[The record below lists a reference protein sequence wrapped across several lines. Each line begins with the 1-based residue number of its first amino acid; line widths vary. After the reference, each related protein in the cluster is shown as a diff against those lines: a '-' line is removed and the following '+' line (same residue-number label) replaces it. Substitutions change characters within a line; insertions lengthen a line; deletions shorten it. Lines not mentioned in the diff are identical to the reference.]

1 MDSTEI
7 NKVFEKVY
15 DKGNCKIIVCKLT
28 KKTRSIDRAVRKFI
42 TRLEAAVKAT
52 KNSELRFA

>member
-7 NKVFEKVY
+7 NKVFEKVFG
-15 DKGNCKIIVCKLT
+15 KGNCKKIVCKPT
-28 KKTRSIDRAVRKFI
+28 KKTRIIDRDVRKFI
-42 TRLEAAVKAT
+42 ARLEAAFEAT

>member
-15 DKGNCKIIVCKLT
+15 GKGNCKIIVCKPT

-42 TRLEAAVKAT
+42 TRPEAAVKAT

>member
-15 DKGNCKIIVCKLT
+15 GKGNCKIIVCKPT
-28 KKTRSIDRAVRKFI
+28 KKTREIDKAVRKFI
-42 TRLEAAVKAT
+42 VRLEAAFEAT